1 MEDEMKILKEFEYC
15 NIVFWISNIS
25 YYGCF
30 GIVMEFC
37 ENGNLEYLL
46 CLYDVCFLI
55 EFVCRKYF
63 KNIFDGLEYV
73 YL

>member
-37 ENGNLEYLL
+37 ENGNLE
-46 CLYDVCFLI
+46 
-55 EFVCRKYF
+55 
-63 KNIFDGLEYV
+63 
-73 YL
+73 